1 MPEMLTVAEAAR
13 RAGVS
18 RSYMHRMLRD
28 GRVGTITTPLGRYRF
43 RRYVSGQSLAH
54 FIAQRTT
61 LRSSVERLIV

>member
-1 MPEMLTVAEAAR
+1 MPDMLTVAEAAR

-43 RRYVSGQSLAH
+43 RRYVSGRSLELW
-54 FIAQRTT
+54 IAQRVS
-61 LRSSVERLIV
+61 LRPAAERLIV